1 MPKLKTGL
9 GRGLSALI
17 ENATQERGNDEFV
30 NQPSAAKAPDSSTA
44 QLVSIQ
50 EIEIDKIV
58 PNPYQPRTEFAQEKL
73 DELTE
78 SIKMM
83 GLIQPITVTKNKA
96 GKYQIISG
104 ERRFRASSAA
114 GLKTIPAYIKDVS
127 EDAMLEMALVENIQ
141 REDLDPIDVALSFQ
155 RLIDEC
161 SLTQEALSQRV
172 GKNRATVANFLR
184 LLKLPPEIQF
194 AIKAKKISMGHAKAL
209 LGLEGDKAQLK
220 LANQIIEDDLS
231 VRQTEERV
239 KKLNGAAAEKVKGK
253 EAKVPAGNLSAA
265 TESGK
270 QVAEILQKYFGDS
283 VAIKPRKKGAGDLTI
298 HYQSDTQLED
308 FLKILKEHNL

>member
-17 ENATQERGNDEFV
+17 ENATKERGNDEFV

-209 LGLEGDKAQLK
+209 LGLEKDTAKLK
-220 LANQIIEDDLS
+220 LANQIIEYDLS
-231 VRQTEERV
+231 VRQTEEKV
-239 KKLNGAAAEKVKGK
+239 KKLNGGAVEKEKGEK
-253 EAKVPAGNLSAA
+253 KTAGNLAAA
-265 TESGK
+265 TECGRG
-270 QVAEILQKYFGDS
+270 VAEILQKYFKDS

-308 FLKILKEHNL
+308 FLKALREHNL

>member
-17 ENATQERGNDEFV
+17 ENATQERGNGEFV
-30 NQPSAAKAPDSSTA
+30 NQPSAANVPDSSSA

-50 EIEIDKIV
+50 EIEIDKII
-58 PNPYQPRTEFAQEKL
+58 PNPYQPRTEFVQEKL

-127 EDAMLEMALVENIQ
+127 EDAMLEM
-141 REDLDPIDVALSFQ
+141 S
-155 RLIDEC
+155 
-161 SLTQEALSQRV
+161 
-172 GKNRATVANFLR
+172 
-184 LLKLPPEIQF
+184 
-194 AIKAKKISMGHAKAL
+194 
-209 LGLEGDKAQLK
+209 
-220 LANQIIEDDLS
+220 
-231 VRQTEERV
+231 
-239 KKLNGAAAEKVKGK
+239 
-253 EAKVPAGNLSAA
+253 
-265 TESGK
+265 
-270 QVAEILQKYFGDS
+270 
-283 VAIKPRKKGAGDLTI
+283 
-298 HYQSDTQLED
+298 
-308 FLKILKEHNL
+308 

>member
-30 NQPSAAKAPDSSTA
+30 NQPSAAKAPDGSSS

-73 DELTE
+73 DELAE

-209 LGLEGDKAQLK
+209 LGLEKDTTKLK
-220 LANQIIEDDLS
+220 LANQIIEYDLS
-231 VRQTEERV
+231 VRQTEEKV
-239 KKLNGAAAEKVKGK
+239 KKLNGGMVEKEKK
-253 EAKVPAGNLSAA
+253 DKNTAGNLAAA
-265 TESGK
+265 TESGRG
-270 QVAEILQKYFGDS
+270 VAEILQKYFKDS

-308 FLKILKEHNL
+308 FLKALKEHNL

>member
-30 NQPSAAKAPDSSTA
+30 NQPSAAKAPDGSSS

-73 DELTE
+73 DELAE

-194 AIKAKKISMGHAKAL
+194 AIKANKISMGHAKAL
-209 LGLEGDKAQLK
+209 LGLEKDTTKLK
-220 LANQIIEDDLS
+220 LANQIIEYDLS
-231 VRQTEERV
+231 VRQTEEKV
-239 KKLNGAAAEKVKGK
+239 KKLNGGVVEKEKK
-253 EAKVPAGNLSAA
+253 EKKTAGNLAAA
-265 TESGK
+265 TESGRG
-270 QVAEILQKYFGDS
+270 VAEILQKYFKDS

-308 FLKILKEHNL
+308 FLKALREHNL